1 MAAAK
6 TSGNTTANPIEDA
19 TKKVAELNEEATQ
32 KVTALAEEN
41 TKKLAALN
49 EDATQKLA
57 AFAEQ
62 TTKQLTELAEQAK
75 AAQKQ
80 QSLAAIDA
88 YEQAVLALADSFEQA
103 ASRAAQ
109 GRDPQ
114 PRRRHARDHHRL
126 HRRGAPARQLTR
138 SSEVLAAVAPFGAAA
153 AFVSWRRET
162 FEVVNL
168 ADFNS
173 FCHTGLEA
181 ATRP

>member
-1 MAAAK
+1 MAAVK
-6 TSGNTTANPIEDA
+6 TSGTTTANPIEDA
-19 TKKVAELNEEATQ
+19 TKK
-32 KVTALAEEN
+32 LAE
-41 TKKLAALN
+41 LN

-88 YEQAVLALADSFEQA
+88 YEQAVMALADSFEQA

-109 GRDPQ
+109 GRGPQ

-126 HRRGAPARQLTR
+126 HRRRTPARRLTR
-138 SSEVLAAVAPFGAAA
+138 SSEVLTAVAPFRGRGRS
-153 AFVSWRRET
+153 FRQMSET
-162 FEVVNL
+162 
-168 ADFNS
+168 S
-173 FCHTGLEA
+173 
-181 ATRP
+181 